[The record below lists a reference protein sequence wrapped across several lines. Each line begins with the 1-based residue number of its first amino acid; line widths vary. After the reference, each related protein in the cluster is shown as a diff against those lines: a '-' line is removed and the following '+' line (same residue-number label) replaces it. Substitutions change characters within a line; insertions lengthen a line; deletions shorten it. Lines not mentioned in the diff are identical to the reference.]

1 MLIEVTLMTQT
12 IHSFDLTRW
21 LEVVNQLELDQL
33 IHTTI
38 TQVGGR
44 PSEHKKKLLDDYLR
58 HIINSFEYF
67 NLSNQDLRFNNQRE
81 LTYFNRRQKPYSIL
95 YEILEPLNNYSRV
108 TDLTSPVQL
117 IRRGHTLYLIMK

>member
-33 IHTTI
+33 IRTTI
-38 TQVGGR
+38 TQIGGR
-44 PSEHKKKLLDDYLR
+44 PNEYKNKLLDDYLR
-58 HIINSFEYF
+58 HIINSFEYL

-81 LTYFNRRQKPYSIL
+81 LTYFNRRQRPYSIL
-95 YEILEPLNNYSRV
+95 YEILEPLYNYSRV
-108 TDLTSPVQL
+108 TDLTNPVKL
-117 IRRGHTLYLIMK
+117 IRRDHTLYLIM

>member
-1 MLIEVTLMTQT
+1 MLIEVTLMTKT

-21 LEVVNQLELDQL
+21 LEVVNHLELDQL

-38 TQVGGR
+38 TQVNGK
-44 PSEHKKKLLDDYLR
+44 PNEYKNKLLDDYLR
-58 HIINSFEYF
+58 HIINSFEYL

-81 LTYFNRRQKPYSIL
+81 LTYFNRRQRPYSIL
-95 YEILEPLNNYSRV
+95 YEILEPLYNYSRV

-117 IRRGHTLYLIMK
+117 IRRGHTLYLIM

>member
-33 IHTTI
+33 IRTTI

-58 HIINSFEYF
+58 HIISSFEYL
-67 NLSNQDLRFNNQRE
+67 NLSNQDLRFNTQRE
-81 LTYFNRRQKPYSIL
+81 LTYFNRRQRPYSIL

-108 TDLTSPVQL
+108 TDLTTPVQL
-117 IRRGHTLYLIMK
+117 IRRDNTLYLIMK